1 LNRLL
6 DIYCKLLDA
15 VTAALLFV
23 MVVLVFGNVVLRYG
37 FNSGWSISEEL
48 SRWAFI
54 WVVFLG
60 SIAAMHHRGHL
71 GSDMLISR
79 LPRLGQKVCY
89 GLTQAL
95 MMVACWLVMTGSWQ
109 QAMINWDVTAPST
122 GWSMAIVYMSGV
134 VFAAST
140 LVILALNLL
149 RLLTGKISQRQLT
162 GIQES
167 EETMLVSSAHAPT
180 ADKTP

>member
-1 LNRLL
+1 MPGPASIEEKGPGAHIQSGISRRSRTRGGVTLNRLL

-89 GLTQAL
+89 LSL
-95 MMVACWLVMTGSWQ
+95 
-109 QAMINWDVTAPST
+109 IH
-122 GWSMAIVYMSGV
+122 I
-134 VFAAST
+134 
-140 LVILALNLL
+140 
-149 RLLTGKISQRQLT
+149 
-162 GIQES
+162 
-167 EETMLVSSAHAPT
+167 
-180 ADKTP
+180 